1 MTRSSKDD
9 ELFPA
14 LPEPMSVPLGINR
27 RAFLM
32 RNAAIGAAAVMT
44 GTTWSPEAR
53 AQQAAT
59 EAGAQ
64 QAKKAAAGGDA
75 GLKMSSALSPDLDV
89 VKSSK
94 GPVMTVADEFY
105 KVGPGPSSS
114 HTIGPMRITYDFYQ
128 RCEKLPADQL
138 AQATGLKM
146 SSALSPDLDVV
157 KASKGPVMTVADEF
171 YKVGPGPSSSHT
183 IGPMRITYDFYQRCE
198 KLPADQLAQA
208 TGLKVH
214 LFGSLSATG
223 KGHGTERAS
232 LAGLVG
238 KEPATVDPRFL
249 DEMIAKPDQTYPVK
263 LGSKTFNLS
272 LADIVYDAPK
282 GDFPHPNTMTAR
294 LMAGDKVLY
303 EQEYYSVGGGFIEW
317 KGYQPPKKGQPK
329 YPYATMKELR
339 QHAEKNN
346 LSVADVVMANEVA
359 VSGKNEEQIN
369 AFLDKIANAMI
380 ATVKTGLSYK
390 DDVLPGPIKLHSKAA
405 TVYERAMD
413 DTYMSDRAIGLV
425 SAFALAASEENARG
439 HLVITAP
446 TGGSAGVMPAVVYA
460 LTQSGRAVPMD
471 KIREGLLAG
480 LAVGYLCKHNATL
493 AAAEGGCQAEIGV
506 ASAMAAALITQ
517 VQDQPPH
524 VIENAA
530 ESALEHHLGMT
541 CDPVAGYVQV
551 PCIERCAFGAVKA
564 WVAAMIATN
573 EIASRHR
580 VDLDTTI
587 KTLAD
592 TARDMNPKYKETSE
606 AGLAQNLTLC

>member
-1 MTRSSKDD
+1 MTSSSQD
-9 ELFPA
+9 EA
-14 LPEPMSVPLGINR
+14 LTSAPETFDVPTGMDR

-32 RNAAIGAAAVMT
+32 RHAAIGAAAVMT

-59 EAGAQ
+59 EAAAQ
-64 QAKKAAAGGDA
+64 QAKKEAAQDA
-75 GLKMSSALSPDLDV
+75 SGLKMSGTLSPDLDV
-89 VKSSK
+89 VKKSK
-94 GPVMTVADEFY
+94 GPVMTLVDEFY

-128 RCEKLPADQL
+128 RCTKLPPDQL
-138 AQATGLKM
+138 AQATGL
-146 SSALSPDLDVV
+146 
-157 KASKGPVMTVADEF
+157 
-171 YKVGPGPSSSHT
+171 
-183 IGPMRITYDFYQRCE
+183 R
-198 KLPADQLAQA
+198 
-208 TGLKVH
+208 VH

-238 KEPATVDPRFL
+238 KEPATVDPLFL
-249 DEMIAKPDQTYPVK
+249 DEMIAKPQQTYPVQ
-263 LGSKTFNLS
+263 LGGKTINLS
-272 LADIVYDAPK
+272 LADIIYDAPK
-282 GDFPHPNTMTAR
+282 GDFPHPNTMTCKI
-294 LMAGDKVLY
+294 MAGDKVLY

-317 KGYQPPKKGQPK
+317 KGYEPPKKGQPK

-339 QHAEKNN
+339 QHAESNN
-346 LSVADVVMANEVA
+346 LSIADVVMANEVA
-359 VSGKNEEQIN
+359 VSGKSEEQIN
-369 AFLDKIANAMI
+369 AFLDKIAGAML
-380 ATVKTGLSYK
+380 ATVRTGLSIK

-405 TVYERAMD
+405 TVWERAQD
-413 DTYMSDRAIGLV
+413 EKHESDRAIALV
-425 SAFALAASEENARG
+425 AACALAASEENARG

-460 LTQSGRAVPMD
+460 LTESKRKVPME
-471 KIREGLLAG
+471 KIRRGLLAG
-480 LAVGYLCKHNATL
+480 AAVGYLCKHNATL
-493 AAAEGGCQAEIGV
+493 SGAEGGCQSEVGV
-506 ASAMAAALITQ
+506 ASAMSAALIAQ
-517 VQDQPPH
+517 IMDSSPQ

-564 WVAAMIATN
+564 WIAFMIATN

-592 TARDMNPKYKETSE
+592 TGRDMNAKYKETSE
-606 AGLAQNLTLC
+606 AGLAQNLVLC

>member
-1 MTRSSKDD
+1 VETALGLIASPDLEYEDALMTSSDQED
-9 ELFPA
+9 ELLST
-14 LPEPMSVPLGINR
+14 LPELPTVPSGLHR

-32 RNAAIGAAAVMT
+32 RHAAIGAAAVMT
-44 GTTWSPEAR
+44 GTTWTPEAR

-59 EAGAQ
+59 EAAAQ
-64 QAKKAAAGGDA
+64 QAKNEAVKDA
-75 GLKMSSALSPDLDV
+75 SGLKMSGTLSPDLDA
-89 VKSSK
+89 VKKSK

-128 RCEKLPADQL
+128 RC
-138 AQATGLKM
+138 M
-146 SSALSPDLDVV
+146 
-157 KASKGPVMTVADEF
+157 
-171 YKVGPGPSSSHT
+171 
-183 IGPMRITYDFYQRCE
+183 

-263 LGSKTFNLS
+263 LGGKSFNLS

-282 GDFPHPNTMTAR
+282 GEFPHPNTMTCK

-317 KGYQPPKKGQPK
+317 KGYEPPKKGQPK
-329 YPYATMKELR
+329 YPYATMRELR
-339 QHAEKNN
+339 QHAERNN
-346 LSVADVVMANEVA
+346 LSIAEVVMANEVS
-359 VSGKNEEQIN
+359 VSGKSEEQIN
-369 AFLDKIANAMI
+369 AFLDKIAGAML

-405 TVYERAMD
+405 TVWERAQNNK
-413 DTYMSDRAIGLV
+413 YESDRAIAMV
-425 SAFALAASEENARG
+425 AACALAASEENARG

-446 TGGSAGVMPAVVYA
+446 TGGSAGVMPAIVYA
-460 LTQSGRAVPMD
+460 LTESQRKVTPE

-506 ASAMAAALITQ
+506 ASGMAAAMIAQ
-517 VQDQPPH
+517 VMDSSPQ

-564 WVAAMIATN
+564 WTAFMVATN